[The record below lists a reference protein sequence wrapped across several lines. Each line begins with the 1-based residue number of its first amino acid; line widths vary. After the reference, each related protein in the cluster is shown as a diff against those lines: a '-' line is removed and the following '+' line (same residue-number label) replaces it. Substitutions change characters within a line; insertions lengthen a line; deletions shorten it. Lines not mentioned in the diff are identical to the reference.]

1 LKNFTRHI
9 GRALN
14 IYSNSTVK
22 PVLLVTGSSGI
33 AAATARMW
41 AAADNPVFVVGINR
55 DECCTLASEL
65 ADADFAV
72 ADVRDEAAVRDA
84 VAACVKRFGSLH
96 ALFNVAG
103 ISARSV
109 GDAPLHACTTEAW
122 DTAMDV
128 NAKGTFLMCREVLAH
143 WTKNTQGGVI
153 LNMGSVTARHPQRDY
168 FATAAYAASKGA
180 IETMSVSAAAYY
192 APCGIR
198 VNVIAPGLVRTPM
211 SVRAQANQEIMQYM
225 TEKQPL
231 TKGILSAEDVAKTA
245 CFLLGNNSSPIT
257 GQIVA
262 VDGGWA
268 VSG

>member
-1 LKNFTRHI
+1 MKE
-9 GRALN
+9 
-14 IYSNSTVK
+14 
-22 PVLLVTGSSGI
+22 VLLVTGSSGI

-41 AAADNPVFVVGINR
+41 AADNPVFIVGINK
-55 DECCTLASEL
+55 DECRKLTSEL
-65 ADADFAV
+65 GEADFAA

-84 VAACVKRFGSLH
+84 VSACVRRFGTIH

-109 GDAPLHACTTEAW
+109 GDGPLHLCTAEAW
-122 DTAMDV
+122 DTVMDV

-143 WTKNTQGGVI
+143 WTKNTRSGVI
-153 LNMGSVTARHPQRDY
+153 LNMGSVTARHPQRDH

-192 APCGIR
+192 APYGIR

-211 SVRAQANQEIMQYM
+211 SARAQSNQQIMEYM
-225 TEKQPL
+225 AHKQPL
-231 TKGILSAEDVAKTA
+231 TKGILSADDVARTA
-245 CFLLGNNSSPIT
+245 CFLLRPDSSPIT
-257 GQIVA
+257 GQIVT

-268 VSG
+268 VSE